1 MDFLALADTVGRIYE
16 TVLDDDVERSWLDG
30 ARNLIGAEHACLSL
44 VGRHVDWWSCS
55 RFSAVERAIGDRFVA
70 EPMYCAALEQV
81 PQLAPVRLSQVMP
94 IPEMLRTDMYQELIR
109 PMNGGIATIY
119 AWRQGGELNA
129 ITICRSAQHD
139 QDFSDDELS
148 ALQPLLAHFH
158 NAWQLRTRLWS
169 LQASLDHAHAALDAL
184 VDGVVIIDRTCRV
197 RYLNPAASALLHDG
211 AALRLDDLTLRA
223 ARQQDEARLQAV
235 LQSALRIARALRSR
249 RPADDRSA
257 LRGARS
263 TLCIPREPLRRPLL
277 LSAAPAGSMARLHGV
292 DAFADAAVLLLRDPD
307 RVSAGDAESLA
318 QAFGLTR
325 REAELALA
333 LKAGHPLSMAA
344 SRMGITEGTARQYL
358 KSVFAKTGV
367 GRQAEL
373 VGLLRNIG

>member
-1 MDFLALADTVGRIYE
+1 MDSLALADTVGRIYE
-16 TVLDDDVERSWLDG
+16 TVFDDGVERSWLDG
-30 ARNLIGAEHACLSL
+30 ARDLVGAEHACLSR

-55 RFSAVERAIGDRFVA
+55 RFSAAERAIGDRFVA
-70 EPMYCAALEQV
+70 EPMYCAALGQV
-81 PQLAPVRLSQVMP
+81 PQLAPVRLSQVVP

-119 AWRQGGELNA
+119 AWRQGRELNA
-129 ITICRSAQHD
+129 ITICRSARHD
-139 QDFSDDELS
+139 RDFSDDELS

-158 NAWQLRTRLWS
+158 NAWRLRTRLWS

-184 VDGVVIIDRTCRV
+184 GDGIAIIDRARRV
-197 RYLNPAASALLHDG
+197 RYLNPAARALLRDR
-211 AALRLDDLTLRA
+211 AALRLDGPTLRA
-223 ARQQDEARLQAV
+223 ARQQDEPELQAL
-235 LQSALRIARALRSR
+235 LQSALRTARALRSR
-249 RPADDRSA
+249 RSADDGTA
-257 LRGARS
+257 LRGART
-263 TLCIPREPLRRPLL
+263 TLCIRRGPLRRPLL
-277 LSAAPAGSMARLHGV
+277 LSAVPAGSMASLHGT

-307 RVSAGDAESLA
+307 HVSVGDAESLG

-333 LKAGHPLSMAA
+333 LKTGHPLSMAA
-344 SRMGITEGTARQYL
+344 LRMGITEGTARQYL

-373 VGLLRNIG
+373 VGLLRSLG